1 MEIAMLP
8 LAGIR
13 VLDFST
19 LLPGPMAGLFLV
31 EAGAEVIKIERPE
44 TGDEMR
50 TYSPRLGEDS
60 ANFALLNRGKGSI
73 VIDLK
78 APYAVAQLMPLI
90 ERSDVLIEQFRP
102 GVMERLG
109 LGYAAL
115 SKINPRLVYCS
126 ITGFG
131 QTGPRRDMAAHDL
144 NYLAL
149 AGLLSLTG
157 DRDGAPGMPQIPIAD
172 IAAGT
177 YPALINVLLAL
188 LQRHRTGEG
197 CHLDIS
203 MTDNLFVLAYWGL
216 ANGFTAGAW
225 PTAGSALTTGASP
238 RYQIYRTADGGYL
251 SAGPIEQRFWDVFCR
266 LIELDAA
273 LRDDAR
279 DPAATQAGV
288 AARIAAHPTAHW
300 RQVFEGQDA
309 CCAMVAN
316 LAEAVRDPHVIARKI
331 FDRQVSAGGVTIPA
345 LPVPIDPALRDPAVT
360 KSAPRLGADSSLVG
374 PGA

>member
-1 MEIAMLP
+1 M
-8 LAGIR
+8 R

-19 LLPGPMAGLFLV
+19 LLPGPMAGLFLA
-31 EAGAEVIKIERPE
+31 EAGAEVIKIERPG

-50 TYSPRLGEDS
+50 SYSPRFGEDS
-60 ANFALLNRGKGSI
+60 ANFVLLNRGKRSI
-73 VIDLK
+73 AIDLK
-78 APYAVAQLMPLI
+78 APGALEQLTPLI
-90 ERSDVLIEQFRP
+90 ESTDVLIEQFRP

-109 LGYAAL
+109 LGHAAL
-115 SKINPRLVYCS
+115 SRINPSLVYCS

-149 AGLLSLTG
+149 TGLLSLTG
-157 DRDGAPGMPQIPIAD
+157 DREGAPGMPQMPIAD

-177 YPALINVLLAL
+177 YPALVNVLLAL
-188 LQRHRTGEG
+188 LKRQRTGQG

-216 ANGFTAGAW
+216 ADGFAAGTW

-266 LIELDAA
+266 LIDLDPA
-273 LRDDAR
+273 LRNDAR
-279 DPAATQAGV
+279 DPAATRAGV
-288 AARIAAHPTAHW
+288 AARIAAYPTVHW
-300 RQVFEGQDA
+300 RRVFEGQDA
-309 CCAMVAN
+309 CCAVVTN
-316 LAEAVRDPHVIARKI
+316 LADAVRDPHVIDRRI
-331 FDRQVSAGGVTIPA
+331 FDRRVGVGDETIPA
-345 LPVPIDPALRDPAVT
+345 LPVPIDPALRDSAVV
-360 KSAPRLGADSSLVG
+360 KSAPRLGADNSLAG
-374 PGA
+374 MGG

>member
-1 MEIAMLP
+1 MLP

-19 LLPGPMAGLFLV
+19 LLPGPLAALMLA
-31 EAGAEVIKIERPE
+31 EAGAEVIKIERPGI
-44 TGDEMR
+44 GDEMR
-50 TYSPRLGEDS
+50 TYTPRLGEDG
-60 ANFALLNRGKGSI
+60 ANFALLNRGKRS
-73 VIDLK
+73 VAIDLK
-78 APYAVAQLMPLI
+78 APGAVARLMPLI
-90 ERSDVLIEQFRP
+90 ESSDVLIEQFRP

-115 SKINPRLVYCS
+115 SAINPRLVYCS

-157 DRDGAPGMPQIPIAD
+157 DREGAPGMPHVPIAD

-177 YPALINVLLAL
+177 YPALLNVLLAL
-188 LQRHRTGEG
+188 LRRERTGKG
-197 CHLDIS
+197 CHLDVS

-216 ANGFTAGAW
+216 ASGFAAGDW
-225 PTAGSALTTGASP
+225 PGAGNALTTGGSP

-266 LIELDAA
+266 LIELDQA
-273 LRDDAR
+273 LRDDAK
-279 DPAATQAGV
+279 DPAATRAGV
-288 AARIAAHPTAHW
+288 AACIAAHPTAHW
-300 RQVFEGQDA
+300 HRLFEGQDA
-309 CCAMVAN
+309 CCAVVAS
-316 LAEAVRDPHVIARKI
+316 LEEAVRDPQVVARKL
-331 FDRQVSAGGVTIPA
+331 FARQVDAGGVTIPA
-345 LPVPIDPALRDPAVT
+345 LPVPIDAALRDPTVT
-360 KSAPRLGADSSLVG
+360 RPAPRLGADSGLI
-374 PGA
+374 GARP

>member
-1 MEIAMLP
+1 MLP

-19 LLPGPMAGLFLV
+19 LLPGPLAGLFLV
-31 EAGAEVIKIERPE
+31 EAGAEVIKIERPGI
-44 TGDEMR
+44 GDEMR
-50 TYSPRLGEDS
+50 TYTPRLGEDG
-60 ANFALLNRGKGSI
+60 ANFVLLNRGKRS
-73 VIDLK
+73 VAIDLK
-78 APYAVAQLMPLI
+78 APGAVARLTPLI
-90 ERSDVLIEQFRP
+90 ESSDVLIEQFRP

-131 QTGPRRDMAAHDL
+131 QNGPRRDMAAHDL

-157 DRDGAPGMPQIPIAD
+157 DRDGAPGMPHMPIAD

-177 YPALINVLLAL
+177 YPALLNILLAL
-188 LQRHRTGEG
+188 LRRARTGKG
-197 CHLDIS
+197 CQLDVS

-216 ANGFTAGAW
+216 ASGFAAGDW
-225 PTAGSALTTGASP
+225 PTAGSALTTGGSP

-266 LIELDAA
+266 LIGLDEA
-273 LRDDAR
+273 LRDDGKN
-279 DPAATQAGV
+279 PAATRAGV

-300 RQVFEGQDA
+300 RQLFEGQDA
-309 CCAMVAN
+309 CCAIVAS
-316 LAEAVRDPHVIARKI
+316 LEEAVRDPQVVARKL
-331 FDRQVSAGGVTIPA
+331 FERQVDAGGATIPA
-345 LPVPIDPALRDPAVT
+345 LPVPIEAALRDPTVT
-360 KSAPRLGADSSLVG
+360 RSAPRLGADSGLT
-374 PGA
+374 GAGA

>member
-1 MEIAMLP
+1 MPP

-31 EAGAEVIKIERPE
+31 EAGAEVIKIERPGI
-44 TGDEMR
+44 GDEMR
-50 TYSPRLGEDS
+50 IYTPRFGEDS
-60 ANFALLNRGKGSI
+60 ANFALLNRGKRSI
-73 VIDLK
+73 AIDLK
-78 APYAVAQLMPLI
+78 APDAVAQLTPLI
-90 ERSDVLIEQFRP
+90 ERTDVLIEQFRP
-102 GVMERLG
+102 GVMARLG
-109 LGYAAL
+109 LGYETL
-115 SKINPRLVYCS
+115 SKINPRLIYCS

-157 DRDGAPGMPQIPIAD
+157 DREGAPGMPHIPMAD

-188 LQRHRTGEG
+188 LQRERTGQG
-197 CHLDIS
+197 CYLDIS

-216 ANGFTAGAW
+216 AGGFAAGAW

-266 LIELDAA
+266 LIELDEV
-273 LRDDAR
+273 LRDDSR
-279 DPAATQAGV
+279 DPAATRAAV
-288 AARIAAHPTAHW
+288 AARIAAHPSAHW
-300 RQVFEGQDA
+300 RQLFEGQDA
-309 CCAMVAN
+309 CCAIVAS
-316 LAEAVRDPHVIARKI
+316 LAEAVRDPHIVARGI
-331 FDRQVSAGGVTIPA
+331 FDRQVSDGTATIPA
-345 LPVPIDPALRDPAVT
+345 LPVPIDPVLRDSAAVR
-360 KSAPRLGADSSLVG
+360 SAPRLGADSGLIG
-374 PGA
+374 TEG

>member
-1 MEIAMLP
+1 MLP

-31 EAGAEVIKIERPE
+31 EAGAEVIKIERPG

-60 ANFALLNRGKGSI
+60 ANFALLNRGKRSI
-73 VIDLK
+73 AIDLK
-78 APYAVAQLMPLI
+78 APDAVAQLTSLI
-90 ERSDVLIEQFRP
+90 ERTDVLIEQFRP

-109 LGYAAL
+109 LGYATL
-115 SKINPRLVYCS
+115 SKINPRLIYCS

-157 DRDGAPGMPQIPIAD
+157 DREGAPGMPQIPIAD

-188 LQRHRTGEG
+188 LQRQRTGQG

-216 ANGFTAGAW
+216 AGGFAAGAW

-266 LIELDAA
+266 LIELDEA
-273 LRDDAR
+273 LRDDAK
-279 DPAATQAGV
+279 DPAAARAGV
-288 AARIAAHPTAHW
+288 AARIAAYPTAHW

-309 CCAMVAN
+309 CCAIVAN
-316 LAEAVRDPHVIARKI
+316 LAEAVRDPHVVARKI
-331 FDRQVSAGGVTIPA
+331 FDRQVSAGTETIPA
-345 LPVPIDPALRDPAVT
+345 LPVPIDPALRDSAVV
-360 KSAPRLGADSSLVG
+360 KSAPRLGADSGLVG
-374 PGA
+374 TEV

>member
-1 MEIAMLP
+1 MLP

-31 EAGAEVIKIERPE
+31 EAGAEVIKIERPG

-60 ANFALLNRGKGSI
+60 ANFALLNRGKRSI
-73 VIDLK
+73 AIDLK
-78 APYAVAQLMPLI
+78 APGAVAQLTPLI

-157 DRDGAPGMPQIPIAD
+157 DREGAPGMPQIPIAD

-188 LQRHRTGEG
+188 LQRHRTGQG
-197 CHLDIS
+197 CHLDVS

-216 ANGFTAGAW
+216 ANGFAAGAW

-251 SAGPIEQRFWDVFCR
+251 SAGPIE
-266 LIELDAA
+266 
-273 LRDDAR
+273 
-279 DPAATQAGV
+279 
-288 AARIAAHPTAHW
+288 
-300 RQVFEGQDA
+300 
-309 CCAMVAN
+309 
-316 LAEAVRDPHVIARKI
+316 
-331 FDRQVSAGGVTIPA
+331 
-345 LPVPIDPALRDPAVT
+345 
-360 KSAPRLGADSSLVG
+360 
-374 PGA
+374 